1 MIDHLPKVR
10 RPAEK
15 RREKQYIYNLISEFN
30 EDTPTDYLCRLA
42 GISRASYYKWQ
53 HRTPTAIELEDAT
66 ILLRIQEANQ
76 KLNSLFGYRKMTMY
90 LNRTYGTNYKPKKIH
105 RIMSVNGIQ
114 SVFRRKP
121 HSTWRR
127 SKPEE
132 TAENLQNRLFYAE
145 HPNQKWCTDV
155 TEATTPGIHK
165 KAYISTILD
174 LYDRYPVG
182 VIVSQRNDA
191 KLVNDTFFQ
200 AVILNQDAHPLFHSD
215 RGFQYT
221 RKVFAIQL
229 NQHGMT
235 QSMSRVGHCI
245 DNGPTESFQGL
256 IKEIL
261 RILYPDIKTYDEFVQ
276 AIYKTYD
283 FYINEYPQERFH
295 GRTAGE
301 VREAALISDDPKQYP
316 IARNVKIIKYWDS
329 IKTKQQA
336 NL

>member
-1 MIDHLPKVR
+1 MIDHLPKIR
-10 RPAEK
+10 QPAE
-15 RREKQYIYNLISEFN
+15 RRRVKQYIYGLISEFN
-30 EDTPTDYLCRLA
+30 KDISIGYLCRLA

-53 HRTPTAIELEDAT
+53 HRVPTAIETEDAV
-66 ILLRIQEANQ
+66 ILPQIQEADT
-76 KLNSLFGYRKMTMY
+76 KLNSLFGYRKITMY

-121 HSTWRR
+121 HSTWKK

-132 TAENLQNRLFYAE
+132 TAENLQNREFNAE
-145 HPNQKWCTDV
+145 KPNQKWCTDV
-155 TEATTPGIHK
+155 TEAKAAGIRK

-174 LYDRYPVG
+174 MYDRYPVG
-182 VIVSQRNDA
+182 VIVSQRNDG

-200 AVILNQDAHPLFHSD
+200 AVLLNRDAHPLFHSD

-221 RKVFAIQL
+221 RKVFAAQL
-229 NQHGMT
+229 NQQDMT

-245 DNGPTESFQGL
+245 DNGPTESFQGI

-261 RILYPDIKTYDEFVQ
+261 HILYPNIETYDEFVQ

-295 GRTAGE
+295 GKTAGE
-301 VREAALISDDPKQYP
+301 VREAALISNDPKQYP
-316 IARNVKIIKYWDS
+316 IARNAKIIKYWDS
-329 IKTKQQA
+329 IKAKQQA
-336 NL
+336 NI